1 MVSNVFKPFKFSFI
15 PIVLVFLLSGCG
27 SGDSIHLPN
36 DLEDVEE
43 NTLTR
48 IGDIPFLKDS
58 KIDMSKSL
66 IFGEGKSWSGQL
78 MIKVPVKK
86 LEVFNYYVK
95 NLPSFDW
102 KEQTTIRGET
112 SVLNYLGGNNRVA
125 IITVQE
131 GRFGSSVV
139 IISVS
144 PFTEEFESAL
154 GDTIK
159 EKFLDFDDEP
169 G

>member
-58 KIDMSKSL
+58 KIDMSESL
-66 IFGEGKSWSGQL
+66 IFGE
-78 MIKVPVKK
+78 
-86 LEVFNYYVK
+86 
-95 NLPSFDW
+95 
-102 KEQTTIRGET
+102 
-112 SVLNYLGGNNRVA
+112 
-125 IITVQE
+125 
-131 GRFGSSVV
+131 
-139 IISVS
+139 
-144 PFTEEFESAL
+144 
-154 GDTIK
+154 
-159 EKFLDFDDEP
+159 
-169 G
+169 